1 MELGRRAAVGRLYR
15 NDVRERV
22 MADEET
28 HLTRTE
34 ARAGQSTHV
43 TRYVLPISLAL
54 VVILFLVVLF
64 VWR

>member
-1 MELGRRAAVGRLYR
+1 
-15 NDVRERV
+15 
-22 MADEET
+22 MAEDEP

-54 VVILFLVVLF
+54 VVVIFIAILLA
-64 VWR
+64 WR

>member
-1 MELGRRAAVGRLYR
+1 
-15 NDVRERV
+15 
-22 MADEET
+22 MAENEP

-54 VVILFLVVLF
+54 VVVLF
-64 VWR
+64 VVILFAWR